1 MNEPLATYE
10 WRTLPWRKLEVA
22 VLKLQRRIYKAAQA
36 GDVRRVHKLQRLLLK
51 SRAAKLLAVRR
62 VTQDNQ
68 GKHTAGIDGVK
79 SLPPPQRLALATRLG
94 QLPTGRPTR
103 RVWIP
108 TPGKTE
114 RRPLG
119 IPTLHDRALQAL
131 VKSAMEAEWE
141 ARFEPNS
148 YGFRPGRS
156 VHDAIGAIFTAI
168 SKQPKYVLDADIAK
182 CFDRIDHDALLR
194 KTATP
199 PHLRRRLHRWLKA
212 GVLDQEVFAETE
224 VGTPQGAVV
233 SPLLANIALHGLED
247 HLRAQFPAKARC
259 GPPGERIQV
268 GWKPQIIR
276 YGDDFVVLHRDQLV
290 IQQCQHLVE
299 EWLQGVGL
307 ELNREKTRMTHTLE
321 QEGGQVGFNFLG
333 FEIRQHPVSR
343 YNAKRGFKTLIK
355 PSQEAIKRH
364 DAQLR
369 TIIVENKAA
378 RQATLI
384 GRLNPVIAGWS
395 HYYSAVVSKAAFQ
408 RLDNRL
414 YVKLAR
420 WARYRH
426 PRKSRHWVAQ
436 RYWRTDQGHGW
447 VFTTQDGL
455 ALNRHAEVPIVRHC
469 QVRDIASP
477 FNGDWR
483 YWAARQGHY
492 PGIPRRVAVL
502 LKRQGGRC
510 HHCEL
515 FFTPQTVLEVHH
527 VNRDHRNNAY
537 SNLAAVHRHCHDQ
550 IHGGRHEHSSKQ
562 GTHDRSPIDRGAVCR

>member
-1 MNEPLATYE
+1 MGKPAATD
-10 WRTLPWRKLEVA
+10 RLRLPSLSHSFTL
-22 VLKLQRRIYKAAQA
+22 
-36 GDVRRVHKLQRLLLK
+36 
-51 SRAAKLLAVRR
+51 
-62 VTQDNQ
+62 
-68 GKHTAGIDGVK
+68 
-79 SLPPPQRLALATRLG
+79 
-94 QLPTGRPTR
+94 
-103 RVWIP
+103 
-108 TPGKTE
+108 
-114 RRPLG
+114 
-119 IPTLHDRALQAL
+119 
-131 VKSAMEAEWE
+131 
-141 ARFEPNS
+141 
-148 YGFRPGRS
+148 
-156 VHDAIGAIFTAI
+156 
-168 SKQPKYVLDADIAK
+168 
-182 CFDRIDHDALLR
+182 
-194 KTATP
+194 
-199 PHLRRRLHRWLKA
+199 
-212 GVLDQEVFAETE
+212 
-224 VGTPQGAVV
+224 
-233 SPLLANIALHGLED
+233 
-247 HLRAQFPAKARC
+247 
-259 GPPGERIQV
+259 
-268 GWKPQIIR
+268 
-276 YGDDFVVLHRDQLV
+276 DFVVLHRNKLV
-290 IQQCQHLVE
+290 IHQCQHLVE

-307 ELNREKTRMTHTLE
+307 ELNREKTRITHTLD
-321 QEGGQVGFNFLG
+321 QEGGQAGFNFLG
-333 FEIRQHPVSR
+333 FDIRQHPVSR

-378 RQATLI
+378 RQAMLI